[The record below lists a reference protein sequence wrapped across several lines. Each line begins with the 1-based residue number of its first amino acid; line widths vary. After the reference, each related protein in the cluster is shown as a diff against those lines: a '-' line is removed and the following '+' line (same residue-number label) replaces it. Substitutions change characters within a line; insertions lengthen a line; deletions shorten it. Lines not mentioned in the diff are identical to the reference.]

1 MRSKVWKKSIVI
13 MIALFLV
20 LSFVHIVG
28 AFDAYSDM
36 AITSKVEAK
45 LQSDNQ
51 LSGSR
56 IIVDTKNGEVTLKGL
71 VNSQADI
78 TRAVKLASW
87 VDGVKHVDN
96 RLKTVKASSSSS
108 KYGGSSRAPDCPV
121 GANWAC

>member
-1 MRSKVWKKSIVI
+1 MRSNIWKKSIPI
-13 MIALFLV
+13 MVTLFIV
-20 LSFVHIVG
+20 LSFVNIVG

-45 LQSDNQ
+45 LQSDSQ
-51 LSGSR
+51 LNGSR

-78 TRAVKLASW
+78 TRAAKLASY

-96 RLKTVKASSSSS
+96 RLSTETSHHYPLKPGMT
-108 KYGGSSRAPDCPV
+108 DCQI
-121 GANWAC
+121 GANWC